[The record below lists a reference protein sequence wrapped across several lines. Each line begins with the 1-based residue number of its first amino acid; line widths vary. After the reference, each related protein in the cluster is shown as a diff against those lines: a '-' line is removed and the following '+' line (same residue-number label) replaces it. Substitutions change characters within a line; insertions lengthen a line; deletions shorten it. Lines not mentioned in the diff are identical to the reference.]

1 MTAKCFTNVLKL
13 SPIYS
18 CARQVVKLME
28 DEKEGEEIQLE
39 VTKDDVSA
47 SWEVVKLSMFTYIQ
61 FKVCYDYK
69 V

>member
-1 MTAKCFTNVLKL
+1 
-13 SPIYS
+13 
-18 CARQVVKLME
+18 ME

-61 FKVCYDYK
+61 FKVWYDYK
-69 V
+69 VYVKIMRLYLRLLWEMSKPLRLRV

>member
-1 MTAKCFTNVLKL
+1 
-13 SPIYS
+13 
-18 CARQVVKLME
+18 ME